1 MKVYINGEKF
11 AEFKNFMWR
20 IGDTYL
26 LRIIGIDLVSTE
38 KIKLEVVP
46 FYLPVFQ
53 VSARGG
59 QLIFQIILNQ
69 KTVLTFLFQA
79 HYPYIH
85 IGKYETEIKYEE

>member
-11 AEFKNFMWR
+11 AEFKNFVWR
-20 IGDTYL
+20 VKDMYL

-38 KIKLEVVP
+38 KVKLEVVP

-53 VSARGG
+53 VSARAG

-79 HYPYIH
+79 RYPFIH
-85 IGKYETEIKYEE
+85 IGKYETEVRYEE

>member
-11 AEFKNFMWR
+11 AEFKNFVWR
-20 IGDTYL
+20 IKDMYL

-53 VSARGG
+53 VSARAG

-69 KTVLTFLFQA
+69 KRVLTVLFQA
-79 HYPYIH
+79 LYSFLDV
-85 IGKYETEIKYEE
+85 G

>member
-26 LRIIGIDLVSTE
+26 LRIIGIDLVSNE
-38 KIKLEVVP
+38 KVKLDVVP
-46 FYLPVFQ
+46 FYQPVFQ
-53 VSARGG
+53 VSAKDG
-59 QLIFQIILNQ
+59 QLIFQVILNQ
-69 KTVLTFLFQA
+69 KTVLTILFQA
-79 HYPYIH
+79 RYPYIH

>member
-26 LRIIGIDLVSTE
+26 LRIIGIDLISNEKVKLDVVS
-38 KIKLEVVP
+38 

-53 VSARGG
+53 ASARAG

-79 HYPYIH
+79 RYPYIH

>member
-11 AEFKNFMWR
+11 AEFKNFVWR
-20 IGDTYL
+20 IKDMYL

-53 VSARGG
+53 VSARAG

-79 HYPYIH
+79 RYPYIH
-85 IGKYETEIKYEE
+85 IGKYETEVRYDQ